1 MKDLRVQLP
10 PGGQFCS
17 RTQVAVGSAG
27 QGVRRNPPLPA
38 KATHA
43 GGAAYLPGTLAERVQ
58 AVGVGLPTPPPQQQR
73 PLPGSIGRPCFPDS
87 GRGGCT
93 RPRLRGCPRRRLK
106 GPSRCRKLART
117 SHAGPEITTPLQASM
132 SESPGPE
139 PLFPGF
145 AFLLRGLSG
154 HYRSHSNRRA
164 VSCPSHACSEIKRG
178 RGRAIWKLGKGRGS
192 REELTRGRRALCL
205 RADLRGRLY

>member
-1 MKDLRVQLP
+1 MESEPKKWIRSLAEGNGNSVLRLHRLTEEL
-10 PGGQFCS
+10 GEIEKGIKAES
-17 RTQVAVGSAG
+17 MEKVAVGSAR
-27 QGVRRNPPLPA
+27 QGGRRPPPPA
-38 KATHA
+38 RATHV
-43 GGAAYLPGTLAERVQ
+43 GGAAYLRGTLAEGVQ

-106 GPSRCRKLART
+106 GPSRCLKLART
-117 SHAGPEITTPLQASM
+117 SHAGPEITILLRASM

-139 PLFPGF
+139 PSFPGF
-145 AFLLRGLSG
+145 AFLLPGLSG

-164 VSCPSHACSEIKRG
+164 DSLRKSAGGTHAG
-178 RGRAIWKLGKGRGS
+178 
-192 REELTRGRRALCL
+192 
-205 RADLRGRLY
+205 

>member
-1 MKDLRVQLP
+1 MRDRMADGHP
-10 PGGQFCS
+10 P
-17 RTQVAVGSAG
+17 THTHT
-27 QGVRRNPPLPA
+27 A

-43 GGAAYLPGTLAERVQ
+43 GGAAYLPGTLAEGMQ

-106 GPSRCRKLART
+106 GPSRCLKLART
-117 SHAGPEITTPLQASM
+117 SHAGPEITIPLRASK

-139 PLFPGF
+139 PFFPGS
-145 AFLLRGLSG
+145 AFLLPGLSG

-192 REELTRGRRALCL
+192 REELTVEGGPCA
-205 RADLRGRLY
+205 